1 MVRVPEKKRE
11 LFRKRERLIKCE
23 AGNEI
28 FIFKPAPNLKQKGMN
43 GMKRIVAVVLSCMM
57 CFGIMQSAFAYTDV
71 PGDANYGEAIEVL
84 SALEI
89 LKGDPEGTFRPSD
102 TITRAEFAAVICRAL
117 GLGDA
122 AIGIGGSTK
131 YYDVQQGH
139 WATGYINMATQR
151 GIINGDP
158 EGTFRPEDPV
168 LYEEAVKMVVA
179 ALGYTPAAM
188 RDGGYPTGF
197 ITIASQERILKNVTG
212 TNGSRAPRSMVAQM
226 TFNALEVPIMA
237 QTSFTQGA
245 GYITYEKTDR
255 MLLDNLDVE
264 KMEGTVVQVPG
275 STSNRTEKNQI
286 TFDVDRRYEYINGNR
301 VYYNVQN
308 FNQKMDVGE
317 TDAMNYLESYC
328 SVYVRGMDEDEAVII
343 AIYPKNGKTTFIE
356 IEDINI
362 NTMKLDELTTR
373 GRLYYYDKSYSSSRE
388 QSLYIDQSQI
398 TYYYN
403 GTKETGATIDDI
415 KNRLDKGINGVIRL
429 VNNDND
435 SEYDVVFIYDYTDIV
450 VDDVNLKNYRILG
463 KNNGGSLYLDNTE
476 QDACFTIEK
485 NGREIEL
492 SDIRKDDVLSY
503 YGRVEDRKLLSGK
516 VIVSPNSVVE
526 GSITSYSPDDH
537 EIEVDYEKFEYKPEN
552 FTERDLRV
560 GSYGM
565 FYLNFRNKIIASDTK
580 IMLSNTKFGFVTK
593 IGTGGGISSSL
604 EARMLTAD
612 GNWVTYNFA
621 NKVVVNGEDNSINAT
636 SLMEDGVWN
645 QYKPAD
651 WNCTEPVTNV
661 RKVYSLV
668 TYTMDSKNQI
678 KRINFDLANT
688 NVTGD
693 DYQYKAFSNSYNAAA
708 ESLGGIYTTGSTL
721 IFDVPQNDR
730 YNANEND
737 IVLGK
742 ADALID
748 DMTYSGNA
756 FIDRDSREALA
767 IVGSNLVGNINYA
780 QPVMV
785 VSGVKTVASDDGDV
799 VALSGYQNSEA
810 VSDVRYERSEIT
822 IHNETGIS
830 GVSGIQKGD
839 VITYT
844 TLPNGRIKD
853 ASILFRPSTMIVQ
866 DMVINRNTP
875 SGAITYITTND
886 SARTTFLYGLVRKIS
901 GRRLDI
907 AYDDTYAEI
916 ESFAVKSGVN
926 VVMYDGIN
934 YSNARVAMAD
944 IGDIDTDRDADN
956 SPASDSGEFIFARA
970 EDGIIVDVLIVKRD
984 ERYRDNGASTL
995 KSNDATLKNIT
1006 VEGVTLNETFSP
1018 KVTEYTA
1025 TVENE
1030 VETVAVGAAAN
1041 HANAVISGTGDKTL
1055 TVGENVIPIS
1065 VKAEDGTTMSYTLT
1079 ITRKASSNANL
1090 SAIQVNSGVVTPAFD
1105 ANVLN
1110 YTWTVSNANGIQITG
1125 QPVNEGAKVTVTNE
1139 LVRETPVYY
1148 INVTAQDGTTT
1159 KTYIV
1164 TLAVD
1169 AAMSSQPTLTPTPTP
1184 TPTPII
1190 IVSPT
1195 PVSTPTPTV
1204 APTVT
1209 PTPLPT
1215 ATATPTATPT
1225 LTPSVTPT
1233 PTETPTPTATATA
1246 TVTPTPTATAT
1257 PTLAP
1262 TATPTA
1268 TVTPTPTATATA
1280 TPTST
1285 PTATPTPAATPKPA
1299 VASDVQVDTRAIGKA
1314 AGTLIQINGQNYEVG
1329 YNVFG
1334 SVREAIA
1341 KVAAG
1346 GFVTIGNGVYTEDI
1360 YLNQQVTVQGSSN
1373 VFLNGTVYITANN
1386 ATVKSINIVYN
1397 RGASGENGIVIGGNV
1412 NPSSLTIRNCTLLN
1426 GGKSTGVALVNNSG
1440 KAFQLDSS
1448 NSGVQ

>member
-1 MVRVPEKKRE
+1 MAITGMMEKKRE
-11 LFRKRERLIKCE
+11 LFCRRERLMKCE

-28 FIFKPAPNLKQKGMN
+28 SIFKSVRNLKQKGMN
-43 GMKRIVAVVLSCMM
+43 GMKRIVAVVLSFMM
-57 CFGIMQSAFAYTDV
+57 CFGIMQSAFAFTDV

-89 LKGDPEGTFRPSD
+89 LKGDPEGTFRPND

-122 AIGIGGSTK
+122 AVGIGGSTR
-131 YYDVQQGH
+131 YYDVPQGH
-139 WATGYINMATQR
+139 WATGYINMATQQ

-179 ALGYTPAAM
+179 TLGYTPAAM

-237 QTSFTQGA
+237 QTTFTQGA

-275 STSNRTEKNQI
+275 STTNRTEKNQI

-308 FNQKMDVGE
+308 FNQKMDVGK
-317 TDAMNYLESYC
+317 TNAMDYLESYC

-343 AIYPKNGKTTFIE
+343 AIYPKNGKTTFME
-356 IEDINI
+356 IEDVNI
-362 NTMKLDELTTR
+362 NTAKLDELTTR

-388 QSLYIDQSQI
+388 QSVYLDQSQI

-403 GTKETGATIDDI
+403 GTKENGATIDDI
-415 KNRLDKGINGVIRL
+415 KNQLDKGINGVIRL

-450 VDDVNLKNYRILG
+450 VEDVNLKNYRILG

-476 QDACFTIEK
+476 PDASFTIEK

-526 GSITSYSPDDH
+526 GSITSYSPDDN

-552 FTERDLRV
+552 FTERDLKV
-560 GSYGM
+560 GNYGM
-565 FYLNFRNKIIASDTK
+565 FYLNFRNIIIGSDTK
-580 IMLSNTKFGFVTK
+580 IMLSNTKFGFITK
-593 IGTGGGISSSL
+593 IGTSGGISASL

-621 NKVVVNGEDNSINAT
+621 NKVIVNGADNSINAT
-636 SLMEDGVWN
+636 SLMDDSVWN
-645 QYKPAD
+645 EYKPTD
-651 WNCTEPVTNV
+651 WSCTEPVTNV

-668 TYTMDSKNQI
+668 TYTVDSKNQI
-678 KRINFDLANT
+678 KRINFDLTNT

-693 DYQYKAFSNSYNAAA
+693 DYQYKAFNSSYNAVA

-721 IFDVPQNDR
+721 IFDVPQNNR
-730 YNANEND
+730 YNADEND

-810 VSDVRYERSEIT
+810 VSDVRYEKSEVT

-853 ASILFRPSTMIVQ
+853 ASVLFRPSTMIEQ

-875 SGAITYITTND
+875 GGAITYLTTND
-886 SARTTFLYGLVRKIS
+886 STRTTFLYGLVRKIS
-901 GRRLDI
+901 GRRIDI
-907 AYDDTYAEI
+907 AYDDTYAEV
-916 ESFAVKSGVN
+916 ESFAAKAGVN
-926 VVMYDGIN
+926 VVLYDGIN
-934 YSNARVAMAD
+934 YSNARVSMAD
-944 IGDIDTDRDADN
+944 IADIDTDRDADN

-970 EDGIIVDVLIVKRD
+970 EDGIIMDILIVKRD
-984 ERYRDNGASTL
+984 ERYRDDGASTV

-1030 VETVAVGAAAN
+1030 VETVAVGAATN
-1041 HANAVISGTGDKTL
+1041 HLKAVITGTGDKAL

-1079 ITRKASSNANL
+1079 ITRKASNNANL
-1090 SAIQVNSGVVTPAFD
+1090 SGIQVNSGVVTPTFD

-1125 QPVNEGAKVTVTNE
+1125 QPANEGATVTVTNE
-1139 LVRETPVYY
+1139 LVRETPVYH
-1148 INVTAQDGTTT
+1148 INVTAQDETTT

-1164 TLAVD
+1164 ALAVD
-1169 AAMSSQPTLTPTPTP
+1169 AAMSSQPPPISTPTPTP
-1184 TPTPII
+1184 TPVI

-1195 PVSTPTPTV
+1195 PVSTPVPTITPT
-1204 APTVT
+1204 A
-1209 PTPLPT
+1209 LP
-1215 ATATPTATPT
+1215 TATPTATATVAPT
-1225 LTPSVTPT
+1225 A
-1233 PTETPTPTATATA
+1233 TEAPTPTATATA
-1246 TVTPTPTATAT
+1246 SVMPSATPTASAT
-1257 PTLAP
+1257 TTVA
-1262 TATPTA
+1262 PTA
-1268 TVTPTPTATATA
+1268 TVTPTPTSTPTPTATA
-1280 TPTST
+1280 TV
-1285 PTATPTPAATPKPA
+1285 TATPTPTATPKPA

-1314 AGTLIQINGQNYEVG
+1314 GGTIIQINGQNYEVG

-1334 SVREAIA
+1334 NVQEAIA

-1360 YLNQQVTVQGSSN
+1360 YLNQQVTVQGNSN

-1386 ATVKSINIVYN
+1386 ATVKGINIVYN
-1397 RGASGENGIVIGGNV
+1397 RSASGENGIVIGGRV
-1412 NPSSLTIRNCTLLN
+1412 NPDSLTIRNCTLLN
-1426 GGKSTGVALVNNSG
+1426 GGKSTGMALVNNSG
-1440 KAFQLDSS
+1440 KEFQLDSS